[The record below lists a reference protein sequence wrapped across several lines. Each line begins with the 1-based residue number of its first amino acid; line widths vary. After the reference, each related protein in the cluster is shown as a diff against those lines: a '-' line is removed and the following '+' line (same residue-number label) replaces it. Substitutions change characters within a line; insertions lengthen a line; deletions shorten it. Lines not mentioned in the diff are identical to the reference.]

1 MINFGNKPLIRSIA
15 LLSLGIVIGWLAR
28 KIAVNDD
35 PELNGNASQVAP
47 KASIVAKAAPAVS
60 SSRSANDGI
69 RGDEIV
75 ERLRALAWMRSNMQG
90 KVSVQ
95 VVAYNGKLNGDSI
108 KILGLTEGEVSVLN
122 QQLKEAKSRLDQ
134 ASINAATTN
143 MDSENGRF
151 TVHVPAMPTEG
162 GQIRDQLLQ
171 SFSGILGQE
180 RYGAMIALTGESL
193 DGAFQQFGLADTT
206 YELSLAPTVQMNG
219 EPVYEIKQS
228 NRYPGNN
235 SSTSNSTGKDRR
247 SGEMGSETAALR
259 QPPGHLDRR
268 EGTRHGRSHVTA
280 PHHQRGCELPS
291 AIERSSAGTREAIP
305 QRSRH

>member
-75 ERLRALAWMRSNMQG
+75 ERLRALAWMRTNMQG

-95 VVAYNGKLNGDSI
+95 VVAYNGKLNGDFI

-206 YELSLAPTVQMNG
+206 YELSLAPTVQMNL
-219 EPVYEIKQS
+219 
-228 NRYPGNN
+228 N
-235 SSTSNSTGKDRR
+235 SAVEVGF
-247 SGEMGSETAALR
+247 
-259 QPPGHLDRR
+259 
-268 EGTRHGRSHVTA
+268 
-280 PHHQRGCELPS
+280 
-291 AIERSSAGTREAIP
+291 
-305 QRSRH
+305 